1 MIVDS
6 NNEVKNFFIKSVEKD
21 NKHHSKVVEI
31 DIGLNNIKL
40 SNKPPTY
47 KYKKMM
53 NRLINPE
60 PLKKEDLKD
69 KDPSSLR
76 RLVHRNAGG
85 EVTNRNN
92 DKTNSLTKVIV
103 INLENERVTL
113 GKCKISPMGRKLYE
127 STLFNV
133 RN

>member
-1 MIVDS
+1 MDS
-6 NNEVKNFFIKSVEKD
+6 KNEIKNFYVKSVEKEM
-21 NKHHSKVVEI
+21 KHSSKVVEI

-47 KYKKMM
+47 KCKKMTD
-53 NRLINPE
+53 RLINPY
-60 PLKKEDLKD
+60 PAKKEVLKD

-76 RLVHRNAGG
+76 RLVHRNNT
-85 EVTNRNN
+85 EMTSSKPDNP
-92 DKTNSLTKVIV
+92 KSISKIIV
-103 INLENERVTL
+103 INLENERVAL

-133 RN
+133 RF